1 MLRREGI
8 GAIAFC
14 PLAQGLLTNRY
25 LDGVPADARAAK
37 DPRFFK
43 PADITDEKLAKVR
56 RLDRL
61 ARTRGQSLAQMSLAW
76 VLRDPA
82 ITSALI
88 GASKTSQIE
97 ENLGALA
104 NLQFSRAELQEI
116 ESAVK

>member
-14 PLAQGLLTNRY
+14 PLAQGLLTNRS
-25 LDGVPADARAAK
+25 LAGVPADARAAK
-37 DPRFFK
+37 DPRFLK
-43 PADITDEKLAKVR
+43 PADLTEEKLAKVR
-56 RLDRL
+56 RLDAL
-61 ARTRGQSLAQMSLAW
+61 AQTRGQSLAQMALAW
-76 VLRDPA
+76 VLREPT

-97 ENLGALA
+97 ENMGALA